1 MRPSGGRVRIL
12 AALLSVLG
20 LYALLELG
28 ILGFHQCPQ
37 SDQQRVQDSRRL
49 VPENTEHEQTPVT
62 VRLTSATNNPST
74 GFRRLRLREQDE
86 DRTTSQSEVNNL
98 SLVLKEVLSK
108 VNRLEDLAKEDRNR
122 SAALIARQDSFIR
135 DREVDRLNRRLTQEA
150 VHAENDMFQLDRR
163 APPRVVTVP
172 VGPGENGKA
181 LYIHGQDTRQA
192 AEQLHNLYGYSVLV
206 SDVISLDRKIP
217 DQRNKLCLQEDYP
230 DDLPQVSVVMIF
242 YNEALSVVLRSVHS
256 VMNQSPPHLIREII
270 LVDDFS
276 DKPDLMFPLEAH
288 ISTNTKL
295 RDKVKIL
302 RNTKR
307 EGLIRSRLK
316 GVQQAQGP
324 AVVFLDSHIECTP
337 GWLEPLLARIR
348 DNNSTV
354 ACPVIDHIDTQ
365 TFAYE
370 KLKFLAGGFTWDLN
384 FICPVM
390 AGGLFAIY
398 KDYFQHIGAYDP
410 AMEIYGGENVEMS
423 FRFTPS
429 SRPVSGSYVYKYW
442 REISLTA
449 VLINASTYKHDFR
462 VDCELCRHWGLSRRT
477 GAKQN
482 CAGGVEER
490 RGRSR
495 FFAGAKQ
502 NGAGAKQNGGGEEEG
517 VWQCGGRIETVPCS
531 RVGHIERTD
540 KPYLYI
546 RSNATKDINIEV
558 NKARVAEVWMDQYKR
573 YLYAREPHLKNISYG
588 DISDRLALRKRLG
601 CKSFQWYMENVYP
614 DRLEQT
620 VENGFFRAWGELRN
634 VQTNLCLDMM
644 DGRGVGLWDCHGQ
657 GGQQFFA
664 LRRPE
669 KGKSMQTIGT
679 GDMYCMGTQGTA
691 RLEVSI
697 IKYCN
702 TGLHES
708 WYHDGKN
715 GKGGLLLNTQTG
727 LCLDVGQNA
736 TSGTRAFV
744 NNCTRTASQSWTFSE
759 YFTTL

>member
-1 MRPSGGRVRIL
+1 MRISGRVRIL
-12 AALLSVLG
+12 GALLSVLG

-28 ILGFHQCPQ
+28 ILGFQCPHSEQ
-37 SDQQRVQDSRRL
+37 PSQNSRKL
-49 VPENTEHEQTPVT
+49 IPENTEQENTQVSVHF
-62 VRLTSATNNPST
+62 TSDTNKPST

-86 DRTTSQSEVNNL
+86 DRTTTSQSEINNL
-98 SLVLKEVLSK
+98 NSVLKEVLSK

-122 SAALIARQDSFIR
+122 SKALIARQDNFLR
-135 DREVDRLNRRLTQEA
+135 DREADMKKEMLSRRLKQQA
-150 VHAENDMFQLDRR
+150 ADSDMFQWDGRR
-163 APPRVVTVP
+163 APPHVLTVP

-181 LYIHGQDTRQA
+181 TYIHGRDTRQA
-192 AEQLHNLYGYSVLV
+192 AEELHNLYGYSVLV

-217 DQRNKLCLQEDYP
+217 DQRNKLCLHEMYP

-242 YNEALSVVLRSVHS
+242 HNEALSVVLRSIHS
-256 VMNQSPPHLIREII
+256 VISQSPPHLIGEII
-270 LVDDFS
+270 LVDDSS

-302 RNTKR
+302 RNPKR

-324 AVVFLDSHIECTP
+324 AIVFLDSHIECTP

-348 DNNSTV
+348 KNNSTV
-354 ACPVIDHIDTQ
+354 ACPVIDHIDTK

-370 KLKFLAGGFTWDLN
+370 QLKFLAGGFTWDLN
-384 FICPVM
+384 FMWIYVNKEEMARRKSAIDPVRCPVM

-398 KDYFQHIGAYDP
+398 KDYFQHIGAYDQ

-423 FRFTPS
+423 FR
-429 SRPVSGSYVYKYW
+429 
-442 REISLTA
+442 
-449 VLINASTYKHDFR
+449 
-462 VDCELCRHWGLSRRT
+462 
-477 GAKQN
+477 
-482 CAGGVEER
+482 
-490 RGRSR
+490 
-495 FFAGAKQ
+495 
-502 NGAGAKQNGGGEEEG
+502 

-540 KPYLYI
+540 KPYLYV
-546 RSNATKDINIEV
+546 RSNDTKDINIEV
-558 NKARVAEVWMDQYKR
+558 NKARVAEVWMDEYKR
-573 YLYAREPHLKNISYG
+573 YLYAREPQLKNISYG
-588 DISDRLALRKRLG
+588 DISERQALRKRLG
-601 CKSFQWYMENVYP
+601 CQSFQWYMENVYP

-620 VENGFFRAWGELRN
+620 VENGYYRAWGELRN
-634 VQTNLCLDMM
+634 LQAGLCLDLM

-669 KGKSMQTIGT
+669 KRKALQTIGT
-679 GDMYCMGTQGTA
+679 GDMQCMGTEGTE
-691 RLEVSI
+691 RFESPI
-697 IKYCN
+697 IKYCHN
-702 TGLHES
+702 GLHES
-708 WYHDGKN
+708 WYHN
-715 GKGGLLLNTQTG
+715 GKGGILLNMETG

-744 NNCTRTASQSWTFSE
+744 TNCTKTASQSWAFSE
-759 YFTTL
+759 YFIP

>member
-12 AALLSVLG
+12 AVLLSVLG

-62 VRLTSATNNPST
+62 VRRTSATNNPST

-86 DRTTSQSEVNNL
+86 DRTTSESEVNNL

-122 SAALIARQDSFIR
+122 SAALIARQDSFLR
-135 DREVDRLNRRLTQEA
+135 DREVDRLNRRLKQEA
-150 VHAENDMFQLDRR
+150 VQAENDMFQLDRR

-181 LYIHGQDTRQA
+181 LYIYGQDTRQA

-384 FICPVM
+384 FMWIYVNKEEMARRKSAIVPVRCPVM

-423 FRFTPS
+423 FR
-429 SRPVSGSYVYKYW
+429 
-442 REISLTA
+442 
-449 VLINASTYKHDFR
+449 
-462 VDCELCRHWGLSRRT
+462 
-477 GAKQN
+477 
-482 CAGGVEER
+482 
-490 RGRSR
+490 
-495 FFAGAKQ
+495 
-502 NGAGAKQNGGGEEEG
+502 

-736 TSGTRAFV
+736 TTGTRAFV

-759 YFTTL
+759 YFTKL

>member
-1 MRPSGGRVRIL
+1 MKMRLSRRVRIL
-12 AALLSVLG
+12 AALLSVFGWCAITFMELRILG
-20 LYALLELG
+20 L
-28 ILGFHQCPQ
+28 
-37 SDQQRVQDSRRL
+37 
-49 VPENTEHEQTPVT
+49 HEQTPVT

-74 GFRRLRLREQDE
+74 GFRQLPAREQDE
-86 DRTTSQSEVNNL
+86 DRTTSQSEL
-98 SLVLKEVLSK
+98 SHWDNSHT
-108 VNRLEDLAKEDRNR
+108 
-122 SAALIARQDSFIR
+122 DSCFSSPPS
-135 DREVDRLNRRLTQEA
+135 
-150 VHAENDMFQLDRR
+150 R

-217 DQRNKLCLQEDYP
+217 DQRGTLCLQEDYP

-276 DKPDLMFPLEAH
+276 DKPDLAFPLESH

-302 RNTKR
+302 RNNKR

-354 ACPVIDHIDTQ
+354 ACPVIDQIDTK

-370 KLKFLAGGFTWDLN
+370 QPNYLAGGFSWDLT
-384 FICPVM
+384 FIWINVNKEEMARRKSAIDPLRQLPHCLLLIVHIVDWLYAHIDKDVNLTLFRPPHAHCRCPVM

-423 FRFTPS
+423 FR
-429 SRPVSGSYVYKYW
+429 
-442 REISLTA
+442 
-449 VLINASTYKHDFR
+449 
-462 VDCELCRHWGLSRRT
+462 
-477 GAKQN
+477 
-482 CAGGVEER
+482 
-490 RGRSR
+490 
-495 FFAGAKQ
+495 
-502 NGAGAKQNGGGEEEG
+502 
-517 VWQCGGRIETVPCS
+517 VWQCGGRIETVLCS
-531 RVGHIERTD
+531 HVGHIERTA
-540 KPYLYI
+540 KPYLSF
-546 RSNATKDINIEV
+546 RSDDTKDIDIEV
-558 NKARVAEVWMDQYKR
+558 NKVHAAEVWMDQYKR
-573 YLYAREPHLKNISYG
+573 YLYGRKPYLKNISYG
-588 DISDRLALRKRLG
+588 DISERQALRKRLG
-601 CKSFQWYMENVYP
+601 CKSFQWYLENVYP

-620 VENGFFRAWGELRN
+620 VESGFYRAWGELRN
-634 VQTNLCLDMM
+634 VQTGLCLDHI
-644 DGRGVGLWDCHGQ
+644 DGQGVGLWDCHGH
-657 GGQQFFA
+657 GGPQFFA
-664 LRRPE
+664 LGMPE
-669 KGKSMQTIGT
+669 KRKAIHNILTSLAEYQ
-679 GDMYCMGTQGTA
+679 CVGTQGTA
-691 RLEVSI
+691 KLEVPI
-697 IKYCN
+697 IEDCH

-708 WYHDGKN
+708 WNHN
-715 GKGGLLLNTQTG
+715 GKGGMLLNTETG

-736 TSGTRAFV
+736 STGTRAFV
-744 NNCTRTASQSWTFSE
+744 NNCTKTASQSWTFSE
-759 YFTTL
+759 YFFTTP